1 MPRGLPLRAVAPNA
15 VTALALCSG
24 LTGIRFA
31 IASQWELAAAM
42 VLIAGVLD
50 GLDGRIARMLHG
62 ESRFGAEL
70 DSLSDA
76 ISFGVSP
83 ALIIYLWSLSAL
95 PRVGWLCA
103 LLLAVFCAL
112 RLARFNANI
121 DVTEQPHKSAGFLTG
136 VPAPAGAGLA
146 MLPLFLWFVTD
157 LPILRSPY
165 IVAPW
170 VAMVAL
176 LMVSS
181 IATFSWS
188 SLKLRRRIRFEAIV
202 VVVLLFAA
210 LISATWHTLAALSL
224 AYLAT
229 FPFSVRAY
237 ARVRRLRAAASV
249 PAAPVPSESAPA
261 PDSR

>member
-1 MPRGLPLRAVAPNA
+1 M
-15 VTALALCSG
+15 
-24 LTGIRFA
+24 
-31 IASQWELAAAM
+31 ASM
-42 VLIAGVLD
+42 
-50 GLDGRIARMLHG
+50 
-62 ESRFGAEL
+62 
-70 DSLSDA
+70 
-76 ISFGVSP
+76 GVSP
-83 ALIIYLWSLSAL
+83 ALILYLWSLSAL
-95 PRVGWLCA
+95 PRVGWVCA

-121 DVTEQPHKSAGFLTG
+121 DVAEQPHKSAGFLTG
-136 VPAPAGAGLA
+136 VPAPAGAALA
-146 MLPLFLWFVTD
+146 MLPLFLWFVTGQ
-157 LPILRSPY
+157 PVLRSPY

-188 SLKLRRRIRFEAIV
+188 SLKLRRNIRFEALA

-210 LISATWHTLAALSL
+210 LTQLPWETLAALTL

-229 FPFSVRAY
+229 FPFSIRAY

-249 PAAPVPSESAPA
+249 PAASASSESATEG
-261 PDSR
+261 DSR